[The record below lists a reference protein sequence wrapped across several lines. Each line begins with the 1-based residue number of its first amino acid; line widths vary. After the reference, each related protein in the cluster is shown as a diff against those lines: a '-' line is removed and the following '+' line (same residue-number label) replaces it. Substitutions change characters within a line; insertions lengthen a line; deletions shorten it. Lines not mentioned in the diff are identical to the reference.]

1 MIGAAMM
8 KAGGHVVLLEGLK
21 KTGVFIVY
29 SPLVGLALG
38 MILMLLLMWIV
49 FRIKNVKATNKVF
62 RKLQL
67 VFASVILLATSI
79 AFVLEVMHMIEIRNI
94 NLPDLLLLFI
104 YLEVIGMVTSYWR
117 TLTIRLTYPL
127 FISITA
133 LSRLIILQKKDID
146 PSTLVYE
153 AGAILLLAIAIV
165 ILKFRRSKFLGIKL
179 DKDEI

>member
-1 MIGAAMM
+1 MVA
-8 KAGGHVVLLEGLK
+8 
-21 KTGVFIVY
+21 F
-29 SPLVGLALG
+29 
-38 MILMLLLMWIV
+38 
-49 FRIKNVKATNKVF
+49 F

-79 AFVLEVMHMIEIRNI
+79 AFILEIAHMVEIRDV

-117 TLTIRLTYPL
+117 TQTIRLTYPL
-127 FISITA
+127 FIAITA

-153 AGAILLLAIAIV
+153 AGAILLLAVAIV
-165 ILKFRRSKFLGIKL
+165 ILKFRRSKFLGTKL
-179 DKDEI
+179 DQDEL

>member
-1 MIGAAMM
+1 MVA
-8 KAGGHVVLLEGLK
+8 
-21 KTGVFIVY
+21 F
-29 SPLVGLALG
+29 
-38 MILMLLLMWIV
+38 
-49 FRIKNVKATNKVF
+49 F

-67 VFASVILLATSI
+67 LFASVILVATSI
-79 AFVLEVMHMIEIRNI
+79 AFILEIAHMVEIRTV

-117 TLTIRLTYPL
+117 TQTIRLTYPL
-127 FISITA
+127 FIAITA

-165 ILKFRRSKFLGIKL
+165 ILKFRRSKFLGIKI
-179 DKDEI
+179 DRDEL

>member
-1 MIGAAMM
+1 M
-8 KAGGHVVLLEGLK
+8 VD
-21 KTGVFIVY
+21 Y
-29 SPLVGLALG
+29 
-38 MILMLLLMWIV
+38 
-49 FRIKNVKATNKVF
+49 F

-67 VFASVILLATSI
+67 LFASVILIATSI
-79 AFVLEVMHMIEIRNI
+79 AFILEIIHMVEMKNV

-104 YLEVIGMVTSYWR
+104 YLEVFGMVTSYWR
-117 TLTIRLTYPL
+117 SLTIRLTYPL
-127 FISITA
+127 FIAITA

-153 AGAILLLAIAIV
+153 AGAILLLAVAIV

>member
-1 MIGAAMM
+1 M
-8 KAGGHVVLLEGLK
+8 VD
-21 KTGVFIVY
+21 Y
-29 SPLVGLALG
+29 
-38 MILMLLLMWIV
+38 
-49 FRIKNVKATNKVF
+49 F

-67 VFASVILLATSI
+67 LFASVILIATSI
-79 AFVLEVMHMIEIRNI
+79 AFILEIVHMIEIKNV

-104 YLEVIGMVTSYWR
+104 YLEVFGMVTSYWR
-117 TLTIRLTYPL
+117 SLTIRLTYPL
-127 FISITA
+127 FIAITA

-146 PSTLVYE
+146 PSTLIYE

>member
-1 MIGAAMM
+1 M
-8 KAGGHVVLLEGLK
+8 
-21 KTGVFIVY
+21 
-29 SPLVGLALG
+29 
-38 MILMLLLMWIV
+38 LMV
-49 FRIKNVKATNKVF
+49 DYF

-165 ILKFRRSKFLGIKL
+165 ILKFRRSKFLGIKV

>member
-1 MIGAAMM
+1 MVA
-8 KAGGHVVLLEGLK
+8 
-21 KTGVFIVY
+21 F
-29 SPLVGLALG
+29 
-38 MILMLLLMWIV
+38 
-49 FRIKNVKATNKVF
+49 F

-67 VFASVILLATSI
+67 LFASVILIATSI
-79 AFVLEVMHMIEIRNI
+79 AFILEIAHMVEIRTV

-117 TLTIRLTYPL
+117 TQTIRLTYPL
-127 FISITA
+127 FIAITA

-165 ILKFRRSKFLGIKL
+165 ILKFRRSKFLGIKI
-179 DKDEI
+179 DKNEL

>member
-1 MIGAAMM
+1 M
-8 KAGGHVVLLEGLK
+8 VS
-21 KTGVFIVY
+21 F
-29 SPLVGLALG
+29 
-38 MILMLLLMWIV
+38 
-49 FRIKNVKATNKVF
+49 F

-67 VFASVILLATSI
+67 IFASVILIATSI
-79 AFVLEVMHMIEIRNI
+79 AFALEVLHMVEIRDV

-117 TLTIRLTYPL
+117 TQTIRLTYPL
-127 FISITA
+127 FIAITA

-165 ILKFRRSKFLGIKL
+165 ILKFRRSKLLGIKF
-179 DKDEI
+179 DKDEL

>member
-1 MIGAAMM
+1 
-8 KAGGHVVLLEGLK
+8 
-21 KTGVFIVY
+21 
-29 SPLVGLALG
+29 
-38 MILMLLLMWIV
+38 MILVNLIMV
-49 FRIKNVKATNKVF
+49 SFF

-67 VFASVILLATSI
+67 VFASVILIATSI
-79 AFVLEVMHMIEIRNI
+79 AFVLEILHMVEIRDV

-117 TLTIRLTYPL
+117 TQTIRLTYPL
-127 FISITA
+127 FIAITA

-165 ILKFRRSKFLGIKL
+165 ILKFRRSKLLGIKF
-179 DKDEI
+179 DKDEL

>member
-1 MIGAAMM
+1 M
-8 KAGGHVVLLEGLK
+8 
-21 KTGVFIVY
+21 FNY
-29 SPLVGLALG
+29 
-38 MILMLLLMWIV
+38 
-49 FRIKNVKATNKVF
+49 F

-79 AFVLEVMHMIEIRNI
+79 AFVLEVIHMVEIRNI